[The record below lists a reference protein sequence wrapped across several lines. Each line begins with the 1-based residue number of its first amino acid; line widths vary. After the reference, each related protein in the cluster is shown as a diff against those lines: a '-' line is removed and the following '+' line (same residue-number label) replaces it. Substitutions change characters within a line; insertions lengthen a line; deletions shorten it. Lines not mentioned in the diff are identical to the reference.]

1 MAKKKSNTS
10 NKTKKRISTIAMAV
24 FVCVV
29 VAGVYVG
36 TKPSVKVQ
44 PVAPATGF
52 LIETRPILTDAVFTG
67 KVAEAYRIAAEI
79 PKIIDSLFCYC
90 YCKKNHNHKTLLTCY
105 TNKHGS
111 KCDICLNE
119 VFYAYDLYNQ
129 GKTLDEIVIAVD
141 KKFYRPY
148 RRTWVITKNI
158 FAPLFISGEEPD

>member
-10 NKTKKRISTIAMAV
+10 NKTKKRISTLAMAI
-24 FVCVV
+24 FICIV

-36 TKPSVKVQ
+36 TNTSVKVQ
-44 PVAPATGF
+44 PVAPATGL

-79 PKIIDSLFCYC
+79 PKVLDSLFCYC

-148 RRTWVITKNI
+148 RR
-158 FAPLFISGEEPD
+158 A

>member
-1 MAKKKSNTS
+1 MAKKKSDKNTS
-10 NKTKKRISTIAMAV
+10 NKTKKRISTIAMAL

-44 PVAPATGF
+44 PVAPATGL
-52 LIETRPILTDAVFTG
+52 LIEARPILTDAVFTG
-67 KVAEAYRIAAEI
+67 RVAEAYRIAAEI
-79 PKIIDSLFCYC
+79 PKVLDSLFCYC

-105 TNKHGS
+105 TTKHGS

-148 RRTWVITKNI
+148 RRT
-158 FAPLFISGEEPD
+158 

>member
-10 NKTKKRISTIAMAV
+10 NKTKKRISTLAMAI
-24 FVCVV
+24 FICIV

-44 PVAPATGF
+44 PLAPATGL

-79 PKIIDSLFCYC
+79 PKVLDSLFCYC

-148 RRTWVITKNI
+148 RRT
-158 FAPLFISGEEPD
+158 

>member
-10 NKTKKRISTIAMAV
+10 NKTKKRISTLAMAI
-24 FVCVV
+24 FICIV

-44 PVAPATGF
+44 PVAPAKGL

-79 PKIIDSLFCYC
+79 PKVLDSLFCYC

-148 RRTWVITKNI
+148 RRT
-158 FAPLFISGEEPD
+158 

>member
-1 MAKKKSNTS
+1 MGKKKPGKKTS
-10 NKTKKRISTIAMAV
+10 NKTKKRISFIAMTV

-29 VAGVYVG
+29 LVGVYEG

-44 PVAPATGF
+44 PIAPATGL

-79 PKIIDSLFCYC
+79 PKVLDSLFCYC

-141 KKFYRPY
+141 KKFYRPF
-148 RRTWVITKNI
+148 RRT
-158 FAPLFISGEEPD
+158 

>member
-10 NKTKKRISTIAMAV
+10 NKTKKRVSTLAMV
-24 FVCVV
+24 IFVCIV

-44 PVAPATGF
+44 PVAPATGL

-79 PKIIDSLFCYC
+79 PKVLDSLFCYC

-148 RRTWVITKNI
+148 RR
-158 FAPLFISGEEPD
+158 A

>member
-1 MAKKKSNTS
+1 MAKKQSGKNTS
-10 NKTKKRISTIAMAV
+10 TNINKKRISTIAMAV

-29 VAGVYVG
+29 VAGVYVA
-36 TKPSVKVQ
+36 TKPSVNVT
-44 PVAPATGF
+44 PVAPATGL

-67 KVAEAYRIAAEI
+67 RIAEAYRIAAEI
-79 PKIIDSLFCYC
+79 PKVLDSLFCYC

-148 RRTWVITKNI
+148 RK
-158 FAPLFISGEEPD
+158 A

>member
-1 MAKKKSNTS
+1 MTKKKSDKNIS
-10 NKTKKRISTIAMAV
+10 NKTKKRISTIAMAL
-24 FVCVV
+24 FVCVA

-36 TKPSVKVQ
+36 TKPSVKIQ
-44 PVAPATGF
+44 PVAPATGL

-79 PKIIDSLFCYC
+79 PKVLDSLFCYC

-141 KKFYRPY
+141 KKFYRPF
-148 RRTWVITKNI
+148 RRT
-158 FAPLFISGEEPD
+158 

>member
-1 MAKKKSNTS
+1 MAKKKPGKKTS
-10 NKTKKRISTIAMAV
+10 NKTKKRISFIAMTV

-29 VAGVYVG
+29 LVGVYVG

-44 PVAPATGF
+44 PIAPATGL

-79 PKIIDSLFCYC
+79 PKVLDSLFCYC

-129 GKTLDEIVIAVD
+129 GKSLDEIVIAVD

-148 RRTWVITKNI
+148 SRT
-158 FAPLFISGEEPD
+158 

>member
-1 MAKKKSNTS
+1 MAKKKPGKNTS
-10 NKTKKRISTIAMAV
+10 NKTNKRISTIAMAV
-24 FVCVV
+24 FVCIV

-79 PKIIDSLFCYC
+79 PKVLDSLFCYC

-148 RRTWVITKNI
+148 SRT
-158 FAPLFISGEEPD
+158 

>member
-1 MAKKKSNTS
+1 MAKKKSKTS
-10 NKTKKRISTIAMAV
+10 NKTKKRISTLAMAI
-24 FVCVV
+24 FICIV

-44 PVAPATGF
+44 PVAPATGL

-79 PKIIDSLFCYC
+79 PKVLDSLFCYC

-148 RRTWVITKNI
+148 RR
-158 FAPLFISGEEPD
+158 A